1 MIFTLIKKRMIRQ
14 VRHMSKKIKSKRP
27 YDTSQIFARF
37 NFKYLFR
44 IWRYALPFKFWVIF
58 IFLCMGFVTATSV
71 IEPLCTSYIIDHI
84 IPAQNYAGL
93 IRIAVIIALLHI
105 SGIIVE
111 VIKHY
116 TARKYEHK
124 ILNFIRKDL
133 FDKLQKVYFDYFD
146 VVPSGK
152 ILLQLTDYVNGLQSF
167 YAVHTIKSI
176 FGVLQLI
183 VVFIVLMN
191 VNIPL
196 TLVIFGIMIIIGI
209 IAAGMRADLM
219 RKNRIMKISVGNS
232 AAFNGETITGLLVSK
247 SYEKEGE
254 NETKFNEL
262 NRYVEEDWYD
272 IVTTHARY
280 SAMISFLWNF
290 TFMAVYAVA
299 FFLVRQGHMM
309 AGTVIAF
316 SAYINQV
323 YNPLMTIIDALKV
336 FAESSASLERIFD
349 LLDYPIKVR
358 EKENAYDLPPV
369 KGNIQF
375 ENINFSYDNNV
386 SVLENFNL
394 DVKAGSKVALIGK
407 TGAGKTT
414 VANLLVRFYD
424 PTSGNIYIDGHNVG
438 DVTTKSLR
446 RQVGMMMQDSFI
458 FTGTIIDN
466 IRYGKENAT
475 DEDCIEA
482 AKKIGIDEIIHKF
495 PEGYYERLSE
505 NGGELSEGEKQL
517 ICFAR
522 IILNNPSVLILD
534 EATSNIDSLTEE
546 KLLKAFKTVTEGR
559 TCLIIAHR
567 LSTIKEADNIVCIG
581 DKNIIEQGNHEALMA
596 KKGYYYNLKTI
607 GEQE

>member
-14 VRHMSKKIKSKRP
+14 VRHMSKKMKSKRP

-349 LLDYPIKVR
+349 LLDYPIKVK

-369 KGNIQF
+369 KGNIKF

-495 PEGYYERLSE
+495 PDGYYERLSE